1 MMYTTMSG
9 DDRILSGFAY
19 AAAFPSIYIILSEK
33 RRDAFVGYHGAQAM
47 FLWLAFLAVWI
58 GIRVFLN
65 FLSSVGVYF
74 APLDS
79 LSSAAV
85 FLLWIYSL
93 YCGFRAYNGDYFD
106 IPLITE
112 LTKKNF

>member
-1 MMYTTMSG
+1 MNANMTG
-9 DDRILSGFAY
+9 DDKVLAGFSY
-19 AAAFPSIYIILSEK
+19 AIGFPAIYIILSDK

-47 FLWLAFLAVWI
+47 FLWIGILVAWI

-65 FLSSVGVYF
+65 FLDSIGIYF
-74 APLDS
+74 ALLDS
-79 LSSAAV
+79 LSSIAV
-85 FLLWIYSL
+85 FSAWIYAL

-106 IPLITE
+106 IPYITE

>member
-1 MMYTTMSG
+1 MYSNMSG
-9 DDRILSGFAY
+9 DDRILAGFAY
-19 AAAFPSIYIILSEK
+19 AVAFPSIYIILSEK

-47 FLWLAFLAVWI
+47 FLWIGILVIWI

-65 FLSSVGVYF
+65 FLDSVGIYF
-74 APLDS
+74 MLLES
-79 LSSAAV
+79 LSSMLIFA
-85 FLLWIYSL
+85 LWIYSL

-106 IPLITE
+106 IPFITE